1 MMCQPFSGCINKEQK
16 NMYMLYYNLYFF
28 FFNYYDHHYQAIESF
43 FRIFLYLLNHMF
55 YNYRMK

>member
-28 FFNYYDHHYQAIESF
+28 LI
-43 FRIFLYLLNHMF
+43 IMIIIIKL
-55 YNYRMK
+55 